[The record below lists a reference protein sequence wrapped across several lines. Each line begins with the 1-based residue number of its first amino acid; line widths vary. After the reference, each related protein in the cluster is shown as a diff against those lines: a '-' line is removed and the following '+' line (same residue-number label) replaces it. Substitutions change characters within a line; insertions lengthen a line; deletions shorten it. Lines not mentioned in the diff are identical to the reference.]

1 MKKLIAYALYQ
12 PLFIVL
18 GTLLFVMAGVFA
30 FKNLSVEAFPDVTDT
45 QVTVIALYPGR
56 AAEEVEKQVTLP
68 IETALSGLPNS
79 IRVFSHTQFGLSYT
93 VVTYDDAANVNVAR
107 QQINERLNNLDVP
120 SGAQINVAPN
130 ATPVG
135 EVMRYRVKGDGLS
148 VTELRTL
155 EDWVIE
161 RTLRKVPG
169 VADVVAM
176 GGFIK
181 QYEVQ
186 PDLDKLRAYKLTF
199 QNLLDALGRGNS
211 NAGGSYVAQGPQQF
225 AIRGIGLLKSADDI
239 GRIVVAARN
248 GTPILIRDI
257 AAVNIGAVP
266 RLGIV
271 GQDKDD
277 DVVTGIVIMRKGENP
292 SVVLKGV
299 KEKIAELN
307 AKGLPK
313 GVQIV
318 PYYDRTWLMGKT
330 LTTVFKN
337 LVEGALL
344 VALVLYLFLSNIRA
358 SLAVVV
364 IIPLA
369 LLSTFLGLKI
379 MGVPAN
385 LLSLG
390 ALDFGIIV
398 DGAVI
403 VIENILH
410 RLAEKGENMS
420 KTERRNVIINAASEV
435 GRPTLFSMLIIIA
448 AHIPIFALQRHEG
461 RIFQPM
467 ALSVTA
473 ALIGA
478 LIFSLTLVPLL
489 AYWFLRKKLPH
500 GDNQVV
506 KTSKRVYEPIL
517 NWAMT
522 SRKAVVAIALGV
534 FALSM
539 VVASR
544 LGSEFLPELNEG
556 TFWANFDMPSSV
568 SGQEAA
574 KILLLARTALT
585 SVPEVRTAVSK
596 AGQPEDGTDPKTLS
610 MAEIFVDVK
619 PQEEWRKGLTR
630 DQLIE
635 EMDAKLRAIPGI
647 DPAFSQP
654 IRDNVLESIS
664 QIKGQIVVKVA
675 GEDLNEL
682 RRVAEAVQRE
692 IKQVQGVQ
700 RGEIDR
706 LGDLPQLV
714 IDIDRDRAARL
725 GLNVQD
731 IQDVVEAALGGKAAT
746 QLWEGERKFAV
757 AVRLPESKR
766 AIASLP
772 QTLIPTP
779 DGGYAQLGSVATI
792 RETNG
797 AMNIAREAGRR
808 TMAIGIFIKGRDMG
822 SVVKDMQARVAEN
835 VKLPVG
841 YTIGWSGEFE
851 NQERAM
857 QRLSVVVPISLLLI
871 FVLLFNAF
879 KSLKMASLILLNV
892 PLALIGGFV
901 ALWIFSIPLSV
912 SAAIGFIA
920 LSGQAV
926 LNGVVMLSGYQ
937 QLQSEGHSVFDAVKL
952 GSVQRLRTVLMTAL
966 LAMLGLLPMA
976 LSREIGSET
985 QRPLA
990 IVIIGGLITATLLT
1004 LVVLPALYVSW
1015 FGKDKKA
1022 AAEDEPEDKPK
1033 DNVKDKTKDNPQ
1045 DESLGAT

>member
-1 MKKLIAYALYQ
+1 MKRLIHYALHQ

-18 GTLLFVMAGVFA
+18 GTLLFVMAGMIA

-93 VVTYDDAANVNVAR
+93 VITYDDAANVNIVR
-107 QQINERLNNLDVP
+107 QQVNERLNNLSVP
-120 SGAQINVAPN
+120 PGAQVNVAPN

-148 VTELRTL
+148 TTELRTL

-161 RTLRKVPG
+161 RGLRQVAG

-186 PDLDKLRAYKLTF
+186 PDLDKLRAYKLSF
-199 QNLLDALGRGNS
+199 QNLLDALGRGNA
-211 NAGGSYVAQGPQQF
+211 NAGGSYIAQGAQQF
-225 AIRGIGLLKSADDI
+225 AIRGIGLLQSADDI

-248 GTPILIRDI
+248 STPILVRDI
-257 AAVNIGAVP
+257 ASVKIGAVP

-277 DVVTGIVIMRKGENP
+277 DIVTGIVIMRKGENP
-292 SVVLKGV
+292 SIVLKGV
-299 KEKIAELN
+299 KEKIAEFN
-307 AKGLPK
+307 ARGLPK

-330 LTTVFKN
+330 LTTVFRN

-344 VALVLYLFLSNIRA
+344 VALVLYLFLSNFRA

-390 ALDFGIIV
+390 AMDFGIIV

-403 VIENILH
+403 VIENIMH
-410 RLAEKGENMS
+410 RLAEKKEGMS
-420 KTERRNVIINAASEV
+420 DSERRTVIIDAANEV

-448 AHIPIFALQRHEG
+448 AHIPIFVLQRHEG

-467 ALSVTA
+467 ALSVTT
-473 ALIGA
+473 ALVGS

-489 AYWFLRKKLPH
+489 AYWMLRKKLPH
-500 GDNQVV
+500 GDNRVV
-506 KTSKRVYEPIL
+506 ATSKRVYEPVL
-517 NWAMT
+517 AWALERRRT
-522 SRKAVVAIALGV
+522 VVVIALGV
-534 FALSM
+534 FALAL
-539 VVASR
+539 VAASR

-568 SGQEAA
+568 SSEEAA
-574 KILLLARTALT
+574 RILQMARNALNT
-585 SVPEVRTAVSK
+585 VPEVRTAVSK

-619 PQEEWRKGLTR
+619 PQEQWRKGLTR

-664 QIKGQIVVKVA
+664 QIKGQIVVKVS
-675 GEDLNEL
+675 GEDLGEL
-682 RRVAEAVQRE
+682 RRVAEAIQRE

-757 AVRLPESKR
+757 AVRLPENKR

-822 SVVKDMQARVAEN
+822 SVVKDMQARVADN
-835 VKLPVG
+835 VKLPQG
-841 YTIGWSGEFE
+841 YTVGWSGEFE

-857 QRLSVVVPISLLLI
+857 QRLTVVVPISLLLI
-871 FVLLFNAF
+871 FVLLFDAF
-879 KSLKMASLILLNV
+879 KSFKMAALILINV

-926 LNGVVMLSGYQ
+926 LNGVVMLSVFQ
-937 QLQSEGHSVFDAVKL
+937 QLQQAGHSVVDAVKL
-952 GSVQRLRTVLMTAL
+952 GSMQRLRTVLMTAM
-966 LAMLGLLPMA
+966 LAALGLLPMA
-976 LSREIGSET
+976 LSHDIGSET

-990 IVIIGGLITATLLT
+990 IVVIGGLITATLLT
-1004 LVVLPALYVSW
+1004 LVVLPALYVAW
-1015 FGKDKKA
+1015 FGQARKQPA
-1022 AAEDEPEDKPK
+1022 ASGGTAPES
-1033 DNVKDKTKDNPQ
+1033 V
-1045 DESLGAT
+1045 A

>member
-1 MKKLIAYALYQ
+1 MKKLIAYALHQ

-120 SGAQINVAPN
+120 NGAQVNVAPN

-135 EVMRYRVKGDGLS
+135 EVMRYRVRGDGLS

-330 LTTVFKN
+330 LTTVFRN

-344 VALVLYLFLSNIRA
+344 VALVLYLFLSNVRA

-420 KTERRNVIINAASEV
+420 KDERRNVIIDAASEV

-467 ALSVTA
+467 ALSVTT
-473 ALIGA
+473 ALIGS

-489 AYWFLRKKLPH
+489 AFWILRKKLPH
-500 GDNQVV
+500 GDNRVV
-506 KTSKRVYEPIL
+506 KTSKRIYEPVL
-517 NWAMT
+517 DWAMN
-522 SRKAVVAIALGV
+522 SRKAVVAIALSV

-574 KILLLARTALT
+574 KILLLARNALD

-757 AVRLPESKR
+757 AVRLPENKR

-779 DGGYAQLGSVATI
+779 DGGYAQLGSVATV

-822 SVVKDMQARVAEN
+822 SVVKDMQTRVADN
-835 VKLPVG
+835 VKLPQG
-841 YTIGWSGEFE
+841 YTIAWSGEFE

-857 QRLSVVVPISLLLI
+857 ARLSVVVPISLLLI
-871 FVLLFNAF
+871 FVLLFDAF
-879 KSLKMASLILLNV
+879 KSLKMAALILLNV

-901 ALWIFSIPLSV
+901 ALWVFAIPLSV

-937 QLQSEGHSVFDAVKL
+937 QLQAAGHSVFDAVKL

-1015 FGKDKKA
+1015 FGKEKKVA
-1022 AAEDEPEDKPK
+1022 VEHKGK
-1033 DNVKDKTKDNPQ
+1033 DDTLN
-1045 DESLGAT
+1045 AI

>member
-1 MKKLIAYALYQ
+1 MKRLIQYALGQ
-12 PLFIVL
+12 PLMIVL
-18 GTLLFVMAGVFA
+18 ATLMFAAAGILA

-79 IRVFSHTQFGLSYT
+79 IRLFSHTQFGLSYT
-93 VVTYDDAANVNVAR
+93 VITYDDAANVNIAR
-107 QQINERLNNLDVP
+107 QQVAERLSSVDLPN
-120 SGAQINVAPN
+120 GAQANIAPN

-135 EVMRYRVKGDGLS
+135 EVMRYRVKGDGMTP
-148 VTELRTL
+148 TELRTL

-161 RTLRKVPG
+161 LGLRQVPG

-186 PDLDKLRAYKLTF
+186 PDLDKLRATKLTF

-211 NAGGSYVAQGPQQF
+211 NAGGSYVAQGPQQY
-225 AIRGIGLLKSADDI
+225 AIRGIGLLRSADDI

-248 GTPILIRDI
+248 GTPILIRDV
-257 AAVNIGAVP
+257 AQVVIGAVP

-271 GQDKDD
+271 GQDGDD

-292 SVVLKGV
+292 SVVLQGV

-307 AKGLPK
+307 NRTLPK
-313 GVQIV
+313 GVQIL
-318 PYYDRTWLMGKT
+318 PFYDRTWLMGKT

-344 VALVLYLFLSNIRA
+344 VSLVLYLFLSNLRA

-369 LLSTFLGLKI
+369 LMATFLGLKF

-390 ALDFGIIV
+390 AMDFGIIV

-403 VIENILH
+403 VIENIMH
-410 RLAEKGENMS
+410 RLAHEGERGENMS
-420 KTERRNVIINAASEV
+420 DNERRDVIANATNEV

-467 ALSVTA
+467 ALSVTS

-489 AYWFLRKKLPH
+489 AYWMLRRKLPH
-500 GDNQVV
+500 GDNKLVAF
-506 KTSKRVYEPIL
+506 TKRIYEPVL
-517 NWAMT
+517 DWALAR
-522 SRKAVVAIALGV
+522 RKLVVGIALGV
-534 FALSM
+534 FGLAL
-539 VVASR
+539 VAASR

-556 TFWANFDMPSSV
+556 TFWANFDMPASV
-568 SGQEAA
+568 SGEEAA
-574 KILLLARTALT
+574 KILHMARKALLT
-585 SVPEVRTAVSK
+585 VPEVRTAVSK

-610 MAEIFVDVK
+610 MAEVFVDVK
-619 PQEEWRKGLTR
+619 PQEEWRKGITR
-630 DQLIE
+630 EQLID
-635 EMDAKLRAIPGI
+635 EMDAKLSAIPGI

-675 GEDLNEL
+675 GDDLGEL
-682 RRVAEAVQRE
+682 HRIAEAVQRE

-706 LGDLPQLV
+706 LGELPQLV

-725 GLNVQD
+725 GLNVGD
-731 IQDVVEAALGGKAAT
+731 IQDVIEAALAGKAST
-746 QLWEGERKFAV
+746 QIWEGERKFSV
-757 AVRLPESKR
+757 AVRLPEDR
-766 AIASLP
+766 RSLANLSRIP
-772 QTLIPTP
+772 IPLADGAYTTL
-779 DGGYAQLGSVATI
+779 GAVSNI
-792 RETNG
+792 RETSG

-808 TMAIGIFIKGRDMG
+808 TMAIGIFIQGRDMG
-822 SVVKDMQARVAEN
+822 SVVKDMQERVAKN
-835 VKLPVG
+835 VKLPEN
-841 YTIGWSGEFE
+841 YSMQWSGEFE

-857 QRLSVVVPISLLLI
+857 KRLTVVVPISLLLI

-879 KSLKMASLILLNV
+879 NSFKTAVLIIMNV

-901 ALWIFSIPLSV
+901 ALYIFSIPLSV

-926 LNGVVMLSGYQ
+926 LNGVVMLSVFQ
-937 QLQSEGHSVFDAVKL
+937 QLQSAGHSVVSAVKL
-952 GSVQRLRTVLMTAL
+952 GSLQRLRTVLMTAL
-966 LAMLGLLPMA
+966 LAALGLLPMA
-976 LSREIGSET
+976 LSHDIGSET

-990 IVIIGGLITATLLT
+990 IVVIGGLVTATLLT
-1004 LVVLPALYVSW
+1004 LVVLPVLYVAW
-1015 FGKDKKA
+1015 FGRAEKAERAEKA
-1022 AAEDEPEDKPK
+1022 AQIETA
-1033 DNVKDKTKDNPQ
+1033 NATK
-1045 DESLGAT
+1045 

>member
-148 VTELRTL
+148 VTDLRTL
-155 EDWVIE
+155 EDWVVE

-257 AAVNIGAVP
+257 ATVNIGAVP

-344 VALVLYLFLSNIRA
+344 VALVLYLFLSNVRA

-420 KTERRNVIINAASEV
+420 QTERRNVIINAASEV

-500 GDNQVV
+500 GDNRVV

-539 VVASR
+539 GVASR

-574 KILLLARTALT
+574 KILLLARTALN

-675 GEDLNEL
+675 GEDLGEL

-757 AVRLPESKR
+757 AVRLPENKR

-779 DGGYAQLGSVATI
+779 DGGYAQLASVATI

-822 SVVKDMQARVAEN
+822 SVVKDMQTRVAEN
-835 VKLPVG
+835 VKLPAG

-871 FVLLFNAF
+871 FVLLFDAF
-879 KSLKMASLILLNV
+879 KSLKMASLILINV

-901 ALWIFSIPLSV
+901 ALWILSIPLSV

-976 LSREIGSET
+976 LSRDIGSET

-1015 FGKDKKA
+1015 FGKDKKVETEEEA
-1022 AAEDEPEDKPK
+1022 AA
-1033 DNVKDKTKDNPQ
+1033 
-1045 DESLGAT
+1045 AT

>member
-1 MKKLIAYALYQ
+1 
-12 PLFIVL
+12 
-18 GTLLFVMAGVFA
+18 
-30 FKNLSVEAFPDVTDT
+30 
-45 QVTVIALYPGR
+45 
-56 AAEEVEKQVTLP
+56 
-68 IETALSGLPNS
+68 
-79 IRVFSHTQFGLSYT
+79 
-93 VVTYDDAANVNVAR
+93 
-107 QQINERLNNLDVP
+107 
-120 SGAQINVAPN
+120 
-130 ATPVG
+130 
-135 EVMRYRVKGDGLS
+135 
-148 VTELRTL
+148 
-155 EDWVIE
+155 
-161 RTLRKVPG
+161 
-169 VADVVAM
+169 
-176 GGFIK
+176 
-181 QYEVQ
+181 
-186 PDLDKLRAYKLTF
+186 
-199 QNLLDALGRGNS
+199 
-211 NAGGSYVAQGPQQF
+211 
-225 AIRGIGLLKSADDI
+225 
-239 GRIVVAARN
+239 
-248 GTPILIRDI
+248 
-257 AAVNIGAVP
+257 
-266 RLGIV
+266 
-271 GQDKDD
+271 
-277 DVVTGIVIMRKGENP
+277 
-292 SVVLKGV
+292 VVLKGV

-344 VALVLYLFLSNIRA
+344 VALVLYLFLSNVRA

-420 KTERRNVIINAASEV
+420 QTERRNVIINAASEV

-500 GDNQVV
+500 GDNRVV

-539 VVASR
+539 GVASR

-574 KILLLARTALT
+574 KILLLARTALN

-675 GEDLNEL
+675 GEDLGEL

-692 IKQVQGVQ
+692 IKQVPGVQ

-757 AVRLPESKR
+757 AVRLPENKR

-779 DGGYAQLGSVATI
+779 DGGYAQLASVATI

-822 SVVKDMQARVAEN
+822 SVVKDMQTRVAEN
-835 VKLPVG
+835 VKLPAG

-871 FVLLFNAF
+871 FVLLFDAF
-879 KSLKMASLILLNV
+879 KSLKMASLILINV

-976 LSREIGSET
+976 LSRDIGSET

-1015 FGKDKKA
+1015 FGKGKA
-1022 AAEDEPEDKPK
+1022 AAEDEPEVEPK
-1033 DNVKDKTKDNPQ
+1033 AEPAN
-1045 DESLGAT
+1045 AI

>member
-1 MKKLIAYALYQ
+1 MKKLIAYALHQ
-12 PLFIVL
+12 PVFIIL
-18 GTLLFVMAGVFA
+18 GTLIFAMAGVIA

-68 IETALSGLPNS
+68 IEVALSGLPNS
-79 IRVFSHTQFGLSYT
+79 IRVFSHTQFGLSFT
-93 VVTYDDAANVNVAR
+93 VVTYDDKADVLQVRAQVS
-107 QQINERLNNLDVP
+107 ERLRGVDLPAGVEAN
-120 SGAQINVAPN
+120 IAPN

-135 EVMRYRVKGDGLS
+135 EVMRYRVKGDGKTT
-148 VTELRTL
+148 TELRTL
-155 EDWVIE
+155 EDWVVE
-161 RTLRKVPG
+161 RALRQVPG

-211 NAGGSYVAQGPQQF
+211 NAGGSYVAQGAQQY
-225 AIRGIGLLKSADDI
+225 AIRGIGLLQSPDDI
-239 GRIVVAARN
+239 GRIVVASKN

-257 AAVNIGAVP
+257 ATVSIGALA
-266 RLGIV
+266 RLGTV
-271 GQDKDD
+271 GQDLDD

-307 AKGLPK
+307 ERVLPK

-337 LVEGALL
+337 LLEGALL
-344 VALVLYLFLSNIRA
+344 VALVLYLFLSNVRA

-390 ALDFGIIV
+390 AMDFGIIV

-410 RLAEKGENMS
+410 RLAERKENMS
-420 KTERRNVIINAASEV
+420 DDERKHVIINAANEV

-489 AYWFLRKKLPH
+489 AYWTLRKKLPH
-500 GDNQVV
+500 GDNRVV
-506 KTSKRVYEPIL
+506 ATSKRLYAPVL
-517 NWAMT
+517 NWALTKRRTVM
-522 SRKAVVAIALGV
+522 AIALGI

-556 TFWANFDMPSSV
+556 TIWVNLRLPSSV
-568 SGQEAA
+568 SNDEAA
-574 KILLLARTALT
+574 RILRNVRLALLK
-585 SVPEVRTAVSK
+585 VPEVRTAVSK
-596 AGQPEDGTDPKTLS
+596 AGQPEDGTDPKTIS
-610 MAEIFVDVK
+610 MAEVFVDVK
-619 PQEEWRKGLTR
+619 PEEEWRKGLTKA
-630 DQLIE
+630 QLID
-635 EMDAKLRAIPGI
+635 EMDKVVSALPGME
-647 DPAFSQP
+647 PTFSQP

-664 QIKGQIVVKVA
+664 QIDGQIVIKVSGDDL
-675 GEDLNEL
+675 GELKRITEDIE
-682 RRVAEAVQRE
+682 RE
-692 IKQVQGVQ
+692 IKQVQGVY
-700 RGEIDR
+700 RAEINR
-706 LGDLPQLV
+706 AGDLPQLV

-731 IQDVVEAALGGKAAT
+731 IQDVIEAALAGKAAT

-757 AVRLPESKR
+757 AVRLPEAKR
-766 AIASLP
+766 TMASLGR
-772 QTLIPTP
+772 TLIPTP

-792 RETNG
+792 RETGG

-808 TMAIGIFIKGRDMG
+808 ATAIGIFIKDRDMG
-822 SVVKDMQARVAEN
+822 SVVKDMQARVEKTI
-835 VKLPVG
+835 KLPPG

-857 QRLSVVVPISLLLI
+857 QRLTVVVPLSLLLI
-871 FVLLFNAF
+871 FVLLFDAF
-879 KSLKMASLILLNV
+879 KSFKMASLILMNV

-901 ALWIFSIPLSV
+901 ALWIFTIPLSV

-926 LNGVVMLSGYQ
+926 LNGVVMLSGFQ
-937 QLQSEGHSVFDAVKL
+937 QLQNAGHSVLDAVKL
-952 GSVQRLRTVLMTAL
+952 GSMQRLRTVLMTAM
-966 LAMLGLLPMA
+966 LAALGLLPMA
-976 LSREIGSET
+976 LSHDIGSET

-990 IVIIGGLITATLLT
+990 IVIIGGLITATMLT

-1015 FGKDKKA
+1015 FGKEKKA
-1022 AAEDEPEDKPK
+1022 AEK
-1033 DNVKDKTKDNPQ
+1033 
-1045 DESLGAT
+1045 DESVIAI

>member
-1 MKKLIAYALYQ
+1 MKKLIAYALNQ
-12 PLFIVL
+12 PLFIIL

-330 LTTVFKN
+330 LTTVFRN
-337 LVEGALL
+337 LVEGAVL
-344 VALVLYLFLSNIRA
+344 VALVLYLFLSNVRA

-420 KTERRNVIINAASEV
+420 KNERRNVIIDAASEV

-467 ALSVTA
+467 ALSVTT
-473 ALIGA
+473 ALIGS

-489 AYWFLRKKLPH
+489 AFWILRKKLPH
-500 GDNQVV
+500 GDNRVV
-506 KTSKRVYEPIL
+506 KTSKRIYEPVL
-517 NWAMT
+517 DWAMT

-574 KILLLARTALT
+574 KILLLARNALS

-757 AVRLPESKR
+757 AVRLPENKR

-779 DGGYAQLGSVATI
+779 DGGYAQLGSVATV

-822 SVVKDMQARVAEN
+822 SVVKDMQARVADN
-835 VKLPVG
+835 VKLPPG
-841 YTIGWSGEFE
+841 YTIAWSGEFE

-857 QRLSVVVPISLLLI
+857 ARLSVVVPISLLLI
-871 FVLLFNAF
+871 FVLLFDAF
-879 KSLKMASLILLNV
+879 KSLKMAALILLNV

-901 ALWIFSIPLSV
+901 ALWVFAIPLSV

-937 QLQSEGHSVFDAVKL
+937 QLQAAGHSVFDAVKL

-1015 FGKDKKA
+1015 FGNEKKV
-1022 AAEDEPEDKPK
+1022 AAEGEPEVETL
-1033 DNVKDKTKDNPQ
+1033 N
-1045 DESLGAT
+1045 AI

>member
-1 MKKLIAYALYQ
+1 MKKLIAYALHQ

-18 GTLLFVMAGVFA
+18 GTLLFVMSGVIA

-68 IETALSGLPNS
+68 IETALSGLPHS

-93 VVTYDDAANVNVAR
+93 VVTYDDAANVNIAR

-120 SGAQINVAPN
+120 PGAQVNVAPN

-135 EVMRYRVKGDGLS
+135 EVMRYRVKGAGQT

-161 RTLRKVPG
+161 RALRQVPG

-199 QNLLDALGRGNS
+199 QNLLDALGRGNA

-225 AIRGIGLLKSADDI
+225 AIRGIGLLNSADDI
-239 GRIVVAARN
+239 GRIVVSARN

-257 AAVNIGAVP
+257 ATVKIGAVP

-299 KEKIAELN
+299 KEKIAALN

-318 PYYDRTWLMGKT
+318 PYYDRTWLMDKT

-337 LVEGALL
+337 LLEGALL
-344 VALVLYLFLSNIRA
+344 VALVLYLFLSNVRA

-410 RLAEKGENMS
+410 RLAERKETM
-420 KTERRNVIINAASEV
+420 TDDERKHVIINAASEV

-489 AYWFLRKKLPH
+489 AFWMLRKKLPH
-500 GDNQVV
+500 DDNRLV
-506 KTSKRVYEPIL
+506 KTSKRIYEPIL
-517 NWAMT
+517 DWAIS
-522 SRKAVVAIALGV
+522 SRRTVVVIALSV
-534 FALSM
+534 FALSLG
-539 VVASR
+539 VASR

-568 SGQEAA
+568 SSQEAA
-574 KILLLARTALT
+574 KILLMARTALN

-619 PQEEWRKGLTR
+619 PKEEWRKGLTR

-682 RRVAEAVQRE
+682 RRVAEAIQRE

-757 AVRLPESKR
+757 AVRLPENKR
-766 AIASLP
+766 AIGSLP
-772 QTLIPTP
+772 QTLIPTL
-779 DGGYAQLGSVATI
+779 DGGYTQLGSVATI

-835 VKLPVG
+835 VKLPPG

-871 FVLLFNAF
+871 FVLLFDAF
-879 KSLKMASLILLNV
+879 KSFKTASLILINV

-901 ALWIFSIPLSV
+901 ALWIFTIPLSV

-937 QLQSEGHSVFDAVKL
+937 QLQAKGYSVVEAVKL

-976 LSREIGSET
+976 LSRDIGSET

-1022 AAEDEPEDKPK
+1022 AADDEPK
-1033 DNVKDKTKDNPQ
+1033 
-1045 DESLGAT
+1045 DESLSAI

>member
-1 MKKLIAYALYQ
+1 MKRLIHYALHQ

-18 GTLLFVMAGVFA
+18 GTLLFVLAGA
-30 FKNLSVEAFPDVTDT
+30 IAYKNLSVEAFPDVTDT

-93 VVTYDDAANVNVAR
+93 VITYDDAANVNIAR
-107 QQINERLNNLDVP
+107 QQVNERLNGLDVP
-120 SGAQINVAPN
+120 PGAQVNVAPN

-135 EVMRYRVKGDGLS
+135 EVMRYRVKGDGQ
-148 VTELRTL
+148 TTTDLRSL
-155 EDWVIE
+155 QDWVIE
-161 RTLRKVPG
+161 RGLRQVPG
-169 VADVVAM
+169 VADVVGM

-199 QNLLDALGRGNS
+199 QNLLDALGRGNA
-211 NAGGSYVAQGPQQF
+211 NAGGSYVAQGAQQF
-225 AIRGIGLLKSADDI
+225 AIRGIGLLQSADDI
-239 GRIVVAARN
+239 GRIVVATRN
-248 GTPILIRDI
+248 SSPILIRDI
-257 AAVNIGAVP
+257 ADVKIGAVP
-266 RLGIV
+266 RLGLV
-271 GQDKDD
+271 GQDLDD

-299 KEKIAELN
+299 KEKIAQFN
-307 AKGLPK
+307 ARGLPK

-344 VALVLYLFLSNIRA
+344 VSLVLYLFLSNFRA

-364 IIPLA
+364 VIPLA

-390 ALDFGIIV
+390 AMDFGIIV

-410 RLAEKGENMS
+410 RLAERKEDMS
-420 KTERRNVIINAASEV
+420 DEERRGVIIDAANEV

-467 ALSVTA
+467 ALSVTT
-473 ALIGA
+473 ALVGS

-489 AYWFLRKKLPH
+489 AFWLLRRKLPH
-500 GDNQVV
+500 GDNRVV
-506 KTSKRVYEPIL
+506 STAKRLYAPVL
-517 NWAMT
+517 SWAMQKRRT
-522 SRKAVVAIALGV
+522 VVIIALTV
-534 FALSM
+534 FALALG
-539 VVASR
+539 VASR

-568 SGQEAA
+568 SSQEAA
-574 KILLLARTALT
+574 KILLMARKALT

-596 AGQPEDGTDPKTLS
+596 SGQPEDGTDPKTLS
-610 MAEIFVDVK
+610 MAEIFIDVK

-635 EMDAKLRAIPGI
+635 QMDAKLRAIPGI

-664 QIKGQIVVKVA
+664 QIKGQIVVKVS
-675 GEDLNEL
+675 GDDLVEL
-682 RRVAEAVQRE
+682 RRAAEAVQRE
-692 IKQVQGVQ
+692 IKQVVGVQ

-714 IDIDRDRAARL
+714 VDIDRDRAARV

-746 QLWEGERKFAV
+746 QIWEGERKFAV
-757 AVRLPESKR
+757 AVRLPENR
-766 AIASLP
+766 RTIASLP

-792 RETNG
+792 REVSG

-835 VKLPVG
+835 VKLPPG
-841 YTIGWSGEFE
+841 YTVGWSGEFE

-857 QRLSVVVPISLLLI
+857 QRLTVVVPISLLLI
-871 FVLLFNAF
+871 FVLLFDAF
-879 KSLKMASLILLNV
+879 KSVRMAALILLNV

-901 ALWIFSIPLSV
+901 ALFIFSIPLSV

-926 LNGVVMLSGYQ
+926 LNGVVMLSGFQ
-937 QLQSEGHSVFDAVKL
+937 QLQKEGHSVQDAVRL
-952 GSVQRLRTVLMTAL
+952 GSMQRLRTVLMTAM
-966 LAMLGLLPMA
+966 LAALGLLPMA
-976 LSREIGSET
+976 LSHDIGSET

-1015 FGKDKKA
+1015 FGGNKA
-1022 AAEDEPEDKPK
+1022 EKPK
-1033 DNVKDKTKDNPQ
+1033 RIPD
-1045 DESLGAT
+1045 AA

>member
-1 MKKLIAYALYQ
+1 MKRLIHYALHQ

-18 GTLLFVMAGVFA
+18 GTVLFAMAGVIA
-30 FKNLSVEAFPDVTDT
+30 FNNLSVEAFPDVTDT

-68 IETALSGLPNS
+68 IEVALSGLPNS
-79 IRVFSHTQFGLSYT
+79 IRVFSHTQFGLSFT
-93 VVTYDDAANVNVAR
+93 VVTYDDKADVLAVRAQVS
-107 QQINERLNNLDVP
+107 ERLRGIDLPPGVETN
-120 SGAQINVAPN
+120 IAPN

-135 EVMRYRVKGDGLS
+135 EIMRYRLQGDGKTT
-148 VTELRTL
+148 TELRTL
-155 EDWVIE
+155 EDWVVE
-161 RTLRKVPG
+161 RSLRQVPG

-199 QNLLDALGRGNS
+199 QNLLDALGRGNA
-211 NAGGSYVAQGPQQF
+211 NAGGSYVAQGAQQY
-225 AIRGIGLLKSADDI
+225 AIRGIGLLRSSDDI
-239 GRIVVAARN
+239 GRIVVSAKN

-257 AAVNIGAVP
+257 AQVTIGAVP
-266 RLGIV
+266 RLGTV
-271 GQDKDD
+271 GQDQDD
-277 DVVTGIVIMRKGENP
+277 DVVTGIVVMRKGENP

-299 KEKIAELN
+299 KEKIAALN
-307 AKGLPK
+307 NRGLPK

-330 LTTVFKN
+330 LSTVFKN

-344 VALVLYLFLSNIRA
+344 VALVLYLFLSNVRA

-390 ALDFGIIV
+390 AMDFGIIV

-403 VIENILH
+403 VIENIMH
-410 RLAEKGENMS
+410 RLSERKESMDD
-420 KTERRNVIINAASEV
+420 TERRSVIINAANEV

-467 ALSVTA
+467 ALSVTT
-473 ALIGA
+473 ALVGS

-489 AYWFLRKKLPH
+489 AYWMLRKKLPH
-500 GDNQVV
+500 GDNRVV
-506 KTSKRVYEPIL
+506 ATSKRLYEPVL
-517 NWAMT
+517 AWALERRRT
-522 SRKAVVAIALGV
+522 VVAIAVGV
-534 FALSM
+534 FALAM
-539 VVASR
+539 VAAAQ

-556 TFWANFDMPSSV
+556 TIWVNLRLPSSV
-568 SGQEAA
+568 SNDEATR
-574 KILLLARTALT
+574 ILRNVRKALLT
-585 SVPEVRTAVSK
+585 VPEVRTTVSK
-596 AGQPEDGTDPKTLS
+596 AGQPEDGTDPKTIS
-610 MAEIFVDVK
+610 MAEVFVDVK
-619 PQEEWRKGLTR
+619 PQEEWRKGLTKE
-630 DQLIE
+630 QLID
-635 EMDAKLRAIPGI
+635 EMDKAVSALPGMQ
-647 DPAFSQP
+647 PSFSQP

-664 QIKGQIVVKVA
+664 QIDGQIVIKVA
-675 GEDLNEL
+675 GDDLVEL
-682 RRVAEAVQRE
+682 KRVTEAVERE
-692 IKQVQGVQ
+692 IKQVPGVY
-700 RGEIDR
+700 RAEIDR
-706 LGDLPQLV
+706 VGELPQLV

-731 IQDVVEAALGGKAAT
+731 IQDVIEAALAGKAAT

-757 AVRLPESKR
+757 AVRLPESRR
-766 AIASLP
+766 AITSLP

-779 DGGYAQLGSVATI
+779 DGGYTQLGNVATI
-792 RETNG
+792 RQTSG

-822 SVVKDMQARVAEN
+822 SVVADMQARVAQN
-835 VKLPVG
+835 VKLPPN
-841 YTIGWSGEFE
+841 YAIGWSGEFE

-871 FVLLFNAF
+871 FVLLFDAF
-879 KSLKMASLILLNV
+879 KSVRMAALILINV

-901 ALWIFSIPLSV
+901 ALWLFSIPLSV

-926 LNGVVMLSGYQ
+926 LNGVVMLSVFQ
-937 QLQSEGHSVFDAVKL
+937 QLQNAGHSVLEAVKL
-952 GSVQRLRTVLMTAL
+952 GSMQRLRTVLMTAM
-966 LAMLGLLPMA
+966 LAALGLLPMA
-976 LSREIGSET
+976 LSHDIGSET

-1004 LVVLPALYVSW
+1004 LVVLPVLYVAW
-1015 FGKDKKA
+1015 FSRDKKPA
-1022 AAEDEPEDKPK
+1022 T
-1033 DNVKDKTKDNPQ
+1033 DKTEIAGLDR
-1045 DESLGAT
+1045 AT